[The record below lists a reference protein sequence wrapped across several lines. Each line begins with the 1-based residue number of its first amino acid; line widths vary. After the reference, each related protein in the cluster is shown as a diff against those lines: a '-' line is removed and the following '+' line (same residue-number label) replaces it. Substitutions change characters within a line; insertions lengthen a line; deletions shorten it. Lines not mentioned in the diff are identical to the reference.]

1 MTTFTNPILAGD
13 RPDPAV
19 IKVGDEY
26 WLTYSS
32 FEAAP
37 GLLLYRSTDLVNW
50 TYETAA
56 LPNPVGNTFAVDIAE
71 HDGRF
76 FIYIPFI
83 PTPWSTLTDASI
95 FVIHADAM
103 SGPWSEPIDLGIRGV
118 DRPRPCRRRG
128 RQAVPVHERGAPHPA
143 RRRRAVDRGRAREGV
158 RRLAVSRRVDH
169 RGVCARGA
177 EALLAQR
184 TGFYLVSAVG
194 GTGGPPT
201 GHMVIVARSRSVHG
215 PWENH
220 PRNPIARTEDA
231 AEAWWSRGHATLVPG
246 PAGTAKDDWWM
257 ISHGYENGYR
267 TLGRQILLEPI
278 RWGEDDWPEA
288 VVRDLGGPIEA
299 PVGAVA
305 QTPAPDITDDFSQL
319 ELGRR
324 WTFHAPGRGEAERV
338 RVEDGLVLRGKGT
351 SPADTSPLAM
361 LTGDHAYEIEV
372 DVSIE
377 PGVEAGLLLFF
388 NNRLFCGMGIDG
400 ERMLSYSGGIRTH
413 WREPAPGDGSHH
425 AAHPQ
430 RRAHRHRAG
439 TACRAAS
446 GPVTPSATRPPAIT
460 RTRSATCSAC
470 APRCTRR
477 GRGRRGS
484 ATSATA
490 RCVDRGHQHRP
501 GEPPGQ
507 NRAHHDRARFR
518 RRTAMDPLDRSAVR
532 AAP

>member
-1 MTTFTNPILAGD
+1 MTTFVNPVLSGD

-26 WLTYSS
+26 WMTYSS

-37 GLLLYRSTDLVNW
+37 GLPLYRSTDLVNW
-50 TYETAA
+50 TYVTAA

-118 DRPRPCRRRG
+118 IDPGHVVGEDGTRYLFTS
-128 RQAVPVHERGAPHPA
+128 
-143 RRRRAVDRGRAREGV
+143 GV
-158 RRLAVSRRVDH
+158 RRIQLADDGLSTVGELEQVYDGWRYPDDWITEGYSLEGPKLFWRDSY
-169 RGVCARGA
+169 
-177 EALLAQR
+177 L
-184 TGFYLVSAVG
+184 YLVSAVG

-201 GHMVIVARSRSVHG
+201 GHMVIVARSQSVHG

-220 PRNPIARTEDA
+220 PGNPIARTLDA
-231 AEAWWSRGHATLVPG
+231 AEPWWSRGHATLVPG
-246 PAGTAKDDWWM
+246 PAGTPDDLWWM
-257 ISHGYENGYR
+257 VSHGYENGYR

-288 VVRDLGGPIEA
+288 AVRDIGGPLPA
-299 PVGAVA
+299 PVGAAA
-305 QTPAPDITDDFSQL
+305 QTPQADIEDDFSQL
-319 ELGRR
+319 ELGSR
-324 WTFHAPGRGEAERV
+324 WTFHAPGPDEAERV
-338 RVEDGLVLRGKGT
+338 RIEDGLVLRGKGA

-372 DVSIE
+372 DVEVE
-377 PGVEAGLLLFF
+377 PGLEAGVLLFF

-413 WREPAPGDGSHH
+413 WREPAPASNRITLRLRNDEQIVTGWYRVPGGEWTRHAIRYETSGYHANVVGDLLSLRPALY
-425 AAHPQ
+425 AAG
-430 RRAHRHRAG
+430 AG
-439 TACRAAS
+439 
-446 GPVTPSATRPPAIT
+446 
-460 RTRSATCSAC
+460 
-470 APRCTRR
+470 
-477 GRGRRGS
+477 
-484 ATSATA
+484 
-490 RCVDRGHQHRP
+490 
-501 GEPPGQ
+501 E
-507 NRAHHDRARFR
+507 ARFR
-518 RRTAMDPLDRSAVR
+518 DFRYR
-532 AAP
+532 ALR

>member
-1 MTTFTNPILAGD
+1 MTTFTNPILPGD

-37 GLLLYRSTDLVNW
+37 GLPLYRSTDLVSW
-50 TYETAA
+50 TYVTSA
-56 LPNPVGNTFAVDIAE
+56 LPKPVGNTFAVDIAQ

-103 SGPWSEPIDLGIRGV
+103 AGPWSEPIDLGIRGAIDPGHV
-118 DRPRPCRRRG
+118 VGEDGKRYLFTN
-128 RQAVPVHERGAPHPA
+128 
-143 RRRRAVDRGRAREGV
+143 GV
-158 RRLAVSRRVDH
+158 RRIQLADDGLSTVGELEKVYDGWRYPDEWIT
-169 RGVCARGA
+169 
-177 EALLAQR
+177 EAYALEGPKLLWR
-184 TGFYLVSAVG
+184 NGWVYLVSAVG
-194 GTGGPPT
+194 GTAGPST

-231 AEAWWSRGHATLVPG
+231 SEAWWSRGHATLVRGPG
-246 PAGTAKDDWWM
+246 APQQAGGLGWSPIESSADNDWWM

-278 RWGEDDWPEA
+278 HWGEDGWPEA
-288 VVRDLGGPIEA
+288 VVRDIGGPIEA
-299 PVGAVA
+299 PAGAAA
-305 QTPAPDITDDFSQL
+305 QTLSADVADDFSQL

-338 RVEDGLVLRGKGT
+338 RVDDGLVMRGKGT

-361 LTGDHAYEIEV
+361 LTGDHAYEVEV
-372 DVSIE
+372 DVE
-377 PGVEAGLLLFF
+377 VGAGVEAGLLLFF

-413 WREPAPGDGSHH
+413 WREPAPATNRISLRIRNENHIVTGWYRVPGRDWTRHAIRYETSGYHANVVGDLLSL
-425 AAHPQ
+425 
-430 RRAHRHRAG
+430 R
-439 TACRAAS
+439 
-446 GPVTPSATRPPAIT
+446 PAIY
-460 RTRSATCSAC
+460 AA
-470 APRCTRR
+470 
-477 GRGRRGS
+477 GS
-484 ATSATA
+484 G
-490 RCVDRGHQHRP
+490 D
-501 GEPPGQ
+501 
-507 NRAHHDRARFR
+507 ARFR
-518 RRTAMDPLDRSAVR
+518 DLHYRPLR
-532 AAP
+532 

>member
-1 MTTFTNPILAGD
+1 MTTFINPILPGD

-26 WLTYSS
+26 WMTYSS

-37 GLLLYRSTDLVNW
+37 GLLLYRSSDLVNW

-103 SGPWSEPIDLGIRGV
+103 SGPWSEPIDLGIRGAIDPGHV
-118 DRPRPCRRRG
+118 VGEDGTRYLFTS
-128 RQAVPVHERGAPHPA
+128 
-143 RRRRAVDRGRAREGV
+143 GV
-158 RRLAVSRRVDH
+158 RRIQLSDDGLSTVGELEKVYDGWRYPDKWIT
-169 RGVCARGA
+169 
-177 EALLAQR
+177 EAYALEGPKLF
-184 TGFYLVSAVG
+184 TKDGWFYLVSAVG

-231 AEAWWSRGHATLVPG
+231 CEAWWSRGHATLVPG
-246 PAGTAKDDWWM
+246 PSPRQQAMGVGQRPVEAATDPDDWWM

-278 RWGEDDWPEA
+278 RWGDDGWPEA
-288 VVRDLGGPIEA
+288 VVSDIGGPIEA
-299 PVGAVA
+299 PAGAA
-305 QTPAPDITDDFSQL
+305 PQPPAPHIADDFSQL

-338 RVEDGLVLRGKGT
+338 RIDDGLVLRGKGT

-361 LTGDHAYEIEV
+361 LTGDHAYEVEV
-372 DVSIE
+372 EVE
-377 PGVEAGLLLFF
+377 VPPGVEAGLLLFF

-413 WREPAPGDGSHH
+413 WREPAPASTRITLRLVNAEHIVSGWYRLPGGEWTRHAIRYETSGYHANTVGDLLSLRPALY
-425 AAHPQ
+425 AA
-430 RRAHRHRAG
+430 
-439 TACRAAS
+439 
-446 GPVTPSATRPPAIT
+446 
-460 RTRSATCSAC
+460 
-470 APRCTRR
+470 
-477 GRGRRGS
+477 
-484 ATSATA
+484 
-490 RCVDRGHQHRP
+490 
-501 GEPPGQ
+501 GEGE
-507 NRAHHDRARFR
+507 ARFG
-518 RRTAMDPLDRSAVR
+518 DFHYRSLR
-532 AAP
+532 

>member
-13 RPDPAV
+13 RPDPAI

-26 WLTYSS
+26 WLTSSS

-37 GLLLYRSTDLVNW
+37 GLLLYRSNDLVNW

-95 FVIHADAM
+95 FVIHAPSM
-103 SGPWSEPIDLGIRGV
+103 SGPWSEPIDLGIRGAIDPGHV
-118 DRPRPCRRRG
+118 VGEDGHRYLF
-128 RQAVPVHERGAPHPA
+128 VS
-143 RRRRAVDRGRAREGV
+143 GV
-158 RRLAVSRRVDH
+158 RRIRLSDDGLSTVGELEKVYDGWRYPDEWITEAYALEGPKLFRH
-169 RGVCARGA
+169 RGW
-177 EALLAQR
+177 
-184 TGFYLVSAVG
+184 FYLVSAVG
-194 GTGGPPT
+194 GTAGPPT

-231 AEAWWSRGHATLVPG
+231 AEAWWSRGHATLVAGPSGDPG
-246 PAGTAKDDWWM
+246 DWWM

-288 VVRDLGGPIEA
+288 VVRDIGGPIDA
-299 PVGAVA
+299 PAGAVA
-305 QTPAPDITDDFSQL
+305 QTTTPEFTDDFSQL

-324 WTFHAPGRGEAERV
+324 WTFHAPDRGEAGRV
-338 RVEDGLVLRGKGT
+338 RVDDGLVLRGKGT

-361 LTGDHAYEIEV
+361 LTGDHAYEVEV
-372 DVSIE
+372 DVSVE

-388 NNRLFCGMGIDG
+388 NNRLLCGMGIDG
-400 ERMLSYSGGIRTH
+400 ERMQSYSGGIRTH
-413 WREPAPGDGSHH
+413 WREPAPATDRITLRIRNDEHIVTGWYRVPGGEWTRHAIRYETSGYHANTVGDLLSLRP
-425 AAHPQ
+425 ALY
-430 RRAHRHRAG
+430 
-439 TACRAAS
+439 
-446 GPVTPSATRPPAIT
+446 AT
-460 RTRSATCSAC
+460 
-470 APRCTRR
+470 
-477 GRGRRGS
+477 
-484 ATSATA
+484 
-490 RCVDRGHQHRP
+490 
-501 GEPPGQ
+501 GEGE
-507 NRAHHDRARFR
+507 ARFR
-518 RRTAMDPLDRSAVR
+518 DFRYRSLR
-532 AAP
+532 

>member
-1 MTTFTNPILAGD
+1 MTTFTNPILSGD

-19 IKVGDEY
+19 IKVGGEY

-37 GLLLYRSTDLVNW
+37 GLPLYRSTDLVNW

-83 PTPWSTLTDASI
+83 PTPWSTLDDASI

-118 DRPRPCRRRG
+118 IDPGHIVGEDGTRYLFTS
-128 RQAVPVHERGAPHPA
+128 
-143 RRRRAVDRGRAREGV
+143 GV
-158 RRLAVSRRVDH
+158 RRIQLADDGLSTVGELEKVYDGWRYPDEWITESYALEGPKLFRRD
-169 RGVCARGA
+169 
-177 EALLAQR
+177 EW
-184 TGFYLVSAVG
+184 FYLVSAVG

-220 PRNPIARTEDA
+220 PRNPISRTADA
-231 AEAWWSRGHATLVPG
+231 AEAWWSRGHATLLPG
-246 PAGTAKDDWWM
+246 TGADSSDDEWWM

-267 TLGRQILLEPI
+267 TSGRQILLEPI
-278 RWGEDDWPEA
+278 RWKMDGWPEA
-288 VVRDLGGPIEA
+288 VVGDLGGPIEA
-299 PVGAVA
+299 PVGA
-305 QTPAPDITDDFSQL
+305 APQSSAADFTDDFAQL

-324 WTFHAPGRGEAERV
+324 WAFHAPSPGEAERV
-338 RVEDGLVLRGKGT
+338 RMDDGLVLSGKGT

-361 LTGDHAYEIEV
+361 LTGDHSYEIEV
-372 DVSIE
+372 DVAVA

-413 WREPAPGDGSHH
+413 WREPAPVTDRITLRIRSDEHIVTGWYRVPGGEWTRHAVRYETSGYHANTVGDLLSLRP
-425 AAHPQ
+425 ALY
-430 RRAHRHRAG
+430 
-439 TACRAAS
+439 
-446 GPVTPSATRPPAIT
+446 AT
-460 RTRSATCSAC
+460 
-470 APRCTRR
+470 
-477 GRGRRGS
+477 GRG
-484 ATSATA
+484 
-490 RCVDRGHQHRP
+490 
-501 GEPPGQ
+501 E
-507 NRAHHDRARFR
+507 ARFGDFR
-518 RRTAMDPLDRSAVR
+518 YRSLR
-532 AAP
+532 